1 MTKIEL
7 ILGSEPLTPERLEA
21 EREQIAQA
29 RREIIRDGE
38 RFLARNR
45 VPSHLMRS
53 MKATMQK
60 CRDAMSGK

>member
-1 MTKIEL
+1 MMDYEETK
-7 ILGSEPLTPERLEA
+7 
-21 EREQIAQA
+21 EQIAQS

-60 CRDAMSGK
+60 CRDALSGK